1 MLANLKEANS
11 IQKENN
17 MKICSSIISGIIGL
31 VCGLIAMWFVFGVF
45 EVPIV
50 LTNVYI
56 AAGIAS
62 FFGSFFGSLF
72 AGNAKCEVKVTE

>member
-1 MLANLKEANS
+1 
-11 IQKENN
+11 
-17 MKICSSIISGIIGL
+17 
-31 VCGLIAMWFVFGVF
+31 MWFVFGVF